1 MQRCVSPCLD
11 LGPCARF
18 PAVLKQGLST
28 GVHGRKGNHRT
39 LLSPIIEGASR
50 CWPTQREAV
59 FTLLRR
65 I

>member
-39 LLSPIIEGASR
+39 LLSPIIEGALSVLADSEGGSVHS
-50 CWPTQREAV
+50 P
-59 FTLLRR
+59 
-65 I
+65 